1 MMVVDTRGLSGRV
14 RVSDPVL
21 LLAMQRLILVLVLAP
36 LLVGGAGAQEP
47 PPPTEAPPP
56 PSLPSW
62 PAPDEDLPAVV
73 FRAEANYVEVD
84 VSVTDDQGDFVR
96 GLTRDD
102 FEIYE
107 EGLRQEIATFAEIV
121 IPIEQFETRVVE
133 GRPLPRD
140 IATNVSGVGGR
151 IYALVLDEAHT
162 HVERS
167 GVVRE
172 VARKF
177 IEQHMAANDVA
188 TVVHAGGQPH
198 AAQAFTNDKDRL
210 LEAVSR
216 FTGRKAPSATLERLS
231 LIDQQK
237 NMLFEPDPVEVQL
250 APRPGPEVDPW
261 DLERAQRARASMET
275 LKNVAR
281 DLGEVRGRRKAIVFF
296 SEGIDYDTLDVMRRA
311 QRDAAAVLDSMKEAI
326 ATATQHNVA
335 LYAIDPRGLVS
346 GLGPEDIQMTAPA
359 RGAEHGI
366 DSQSFDRELR
376 RSRDSLLT
384 LAEKTGG
391 AAALNSND
399 FSTAYTR
406 IVRANSQYYLLGY
419 YPTDFRRDGEFRRIE
434 VRVARP
440 GATVVAREG
449 YVRPRGEDEKDEKD
463 ERPRTR
469 AVKDTSPAVRELL
482 ESAWP
487 QPGLTLGVTAA
498 TFKGSGK
505 DSSVAVTIQLP
516 GQGLPFR
523 QQDDRAVN
531 EIEVSL
537 IAIDQDGTVRGGDRM
552 LVQPALSA
560 ETHELVRR
568 MGLRFVKRLQLPPGR
583 YQLRVAA
590 REAVQ
595 GQRGSVFYDLQV
607 PDFEDEKLAM
617 SGVLLT
623 SRGAA
628 PTLTPAIDDQVKQIL
643 ETPPTVA
650 RTFESEDVLTAYAEV
665 YDTLEPTHDMAVTT
679 RVVHVDGGEVFRV
692 SGQRGSSEEFGYRVE
707 IPLTGVG
714 PGHYLLQ
721 IEARPTVGESFA
733 SRELSFEVARP
744 VAEVDT
750 EDVTTPPAAPE
761 PTWRTPRLT
770 SRIDR
775 LEAWLTAVDQH
786 EPGTDDGPARMVR
799 FWTPEALRDLTRD
812 LGLLVRIID
821 DPKHPVLWQ
830 VDPARP
836 GRPQRSDYS
845 TEDDRRLRA
854 MAHEAAERCT
864 PKEGAIPH
872 ADAIAQCARNRI
884 LKRGAILHTDAA
896 MFVMLEE
903 TRPRGGGGSR
913 PDRWRVSFGDGR
925 QRGAQGA
932 PGHWVLAQALLDFVA
947 PEPDEDETV
956 RLWYIATSA
965 WGQYYER
972 HTRHEDR
979 AAQLFPK
986 DADVLFFAGT
996 LHETLASPTI
1006 QSLMRSISV
1015 PGSALTQ
1022 IGSERDELE
1031 KAEKLFRR
1039 ALKED
1044 PALTEAR
1051 IRRGRVLHRLGKHK
1065 EAAREL
1071 QQAVSALSSDESTAD
1086 DVDLL
1091 LYYAEMFLGAAAEA
1105 LGRHDQARASYARAA
1120 ELYPGAPSPRLALS
1134 QLAHRRN
1141 DRAAALD
1148 EAREALRRPLRRQDR
1163 DDPWWRY
1170 HSVQGRGVPARFE
1183 KLYQSLTGES

>member
-1 MMVVDTRGLSGRV
+1 MRRFIYG
-14 RVSDPVL
+14 
-21 LLAMQRLILVLVLAP
+21 LVLAP
-36 LLVGGAGAQEP
+36 LLVARAPAQEP
-47 PPPTEAPPP
+47 T

-62 PAPDEDLPAVV
+62 PSPNEELPAVV

-84 VSVTDDQGDFVR
+84 ASVTDEQGDFVR

-107 EGLRQEIATFAEIV
+107 EGVPQEVATFAEIV
-121 IPIEQFETRVVE
+121 IPIERAETTVVE

-162 HVERS
+162 HPDRS

-172 VARKF
+172 VARQF

-188 TVVHAGGQPH
+188 TVVHAGGQTH
-198 AAQAFTNDKDRL
+198 AAQAFTSDKDRL
-210 LEAVSR
+210 LESVSR
-216 FTGRKAPSATLERLS
+216 FAGRKAPSATLERLS

-237 NMLFEPDPVEVQL
+237 NMLSQPDPVEVQM
-250 APRPGPEVDPW
+250 APRPGLERDPW

-275 LKNVAR
+275 LENVAR
-281 DLGEVRGRRKAIVFF
+281 DLGEVRGRRKAILFI
-296 SEGIDYDTLDVMRRA
+296 SEGIDFDTLDVMRRS
-311 QRDAAAVLDSMKEAI
+311 QRDAAAVLDSVKDAI
-326 ATATQHNVA
+326 ATATQNNVA
-335 LYAIDPRGLVS
+335 LYTIDPRGLVG
-346 GLGPEDIQMTAPA
+346 GLGPEDIRMTAPA
-359 RGAEHGI
+359 RGAEYGI
-366 DSQSFDRELR
+366 DSQTFDEELR
-376 RSRDSLLT
+376 RSRDSLRT

-399 FSTAYTR
+399 FATAYVR

-419 YPTDFRRDGEFRRIE
+419 YPKDFRRDGEFRRIE

-440 GATVVAREG
+440 GAAVVAREG
-449 YVRPRGEDEKDEKD
+449 YVRPRGEGE
-463 ERPRTR
+463 ERPETR
-469 AVKDTSPAVRELL
+469 AVKDTSPEVRELL

-498 TFKGSGK
+498 TFKGSDGGA
-505 DSSVAVTIQLP
+505 SVAVTIQLP

-523 QQDDRAVN
+523 QKDDRAVN

-537 IAIDQDGTVRGGDRM
+537 IAIDQDGKVRGGDRM

-560 ETHELVRR
+560 ETHELVQR
-568 MGLRFVKRLQLPPGR
+568 MGLRFVKRLELPPGR

-590 REAVQ
+590 REAEQ

-607 PDFEDEKLAM
+607 PDFSGEKLAM

-623 SRGAA
+623 SRGAT
-628 PTLTPAIDDQVKQIL
+628 PTLTPAIDDSVKQRL

-665 YDTLEPTHDMAVTT
+665 YDALEPAHDMAVTT
-679 RVVHVDGGEVFRV
+679 RVRGLDGKEVFRV
-692 SGQRGSSEEFGYRVE
+692 TGQRASSDEFGYRVE

-714 PGHYLLQ
+714 PGQYLLQ
-721 IEARPTVGESFA
+721 IEAVPTVGEDTA
-733 SRELSFEVARP
+733 SRELSFEVARH
-744 VAEVDT
+744 VADVDEALT
-750 EDVTTPPAAPE
+750 PPPAAPE
-761 PTWRTPRLT
+761 PQWSTPQLT

-786 EPGTDDGPARMVR
+786 QPGTDDGPARMVR
-799 FWTPEALRDLTRD
+799 FWTPTVLRDLTRD
-812 LGLLVRIID
+812 LGLLVRLID

-845 TEDDRRLRA
+845 TEDDRRFRA
-854 MAHEAAERCT
+854 MAREAAERCT

-872 ADAIAQCARNRI
+872 EDAIARCARNRI
-884 LKRGAILHTDAA
+884 LKRGAVLHTDAA
-896 MFVMLEE
+896 MFVMLED
-903 TRPRGGGGSR
+903 TRPREGGDPR
-913 PDRWRVSFGDGR
+913 PDRWRISYGDGQ
-925 QRGAQGA
+925 QRSAQGA

-947 PEPDEDETV
+947 PDPEKDETV
-956 RLWYIATSA
+956 RLWYVATSA
-965 WGQYYER
+965 WGQYFER

-986 DADVLFFAGT
+986 DAEVLFFAGT

-1006 QSLMRSISV
+1006 QSLVRSISV

-1031 KAEKLFRR
+1031 RAEKLFRR
-1039 ALKED
+1039 ALEED
-1044 PALTEAR
+1044 PAFTEAR
-1051 IRRGRVLHRLGKHK
+1051 IRRGRVLHELGKNE

-1071 QQAVSALSSDESTAD
+1071 QQAVSALSSKGSTANED
-1086 DVDLL
+1086 DRLL
-1091 LYYAEMFLGAAAEA
+1091 LYYADMFLGAAAEA

-1120 ELYPGAPSPRLALS
+1120 KLYPGAPSARFALS
-1134 QLAHRRN
+1134 QLAMRRN
-1141 DRAAALD
+1141 DRAAALE
-1148 EAREALRRPLRRQDR
+1148 EAREALRRPLRRDDR

-1170 HSVQGRGVPARFE
+1170 HSAQGRGVPARFE